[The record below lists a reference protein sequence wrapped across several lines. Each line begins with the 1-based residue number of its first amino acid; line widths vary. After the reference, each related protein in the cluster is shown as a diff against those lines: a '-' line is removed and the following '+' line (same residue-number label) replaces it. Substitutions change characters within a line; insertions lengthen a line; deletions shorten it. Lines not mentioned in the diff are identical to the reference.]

1 MKVEIIKS
9 MVDNLK
15 HQMSGHNYQV
25 TFGVDIFDNCITT
38 DDFKRK
44 LKQTYPNSRPE
55 SIDLIQFDKTD
66 FWEEIDYGMTY
77 CGDNTAGLKL
87 SSKKEEQLL
96 TEQSNFKVFIDR
108 FISNKTEIYSYP
120 DEEGIPG
127 YAVYWEFAF
136 IVINMDR
143 PSLFIYGSASD

>member
-1 MKVEIIKS
+1 

-66 FWEEIDYGMTY
+66 
-77 CGDNTAGLKL
+77 
-87 SSKKEEQLL
+87 
-96 TEQSNFKVFIDR
+96 
-108 FISNKTEIYSYP
+108 IYSYP

-136 IVINMDR
+136 
-143 PSLFIYGSASD
+143 L